1 MRKYFLALI
10 LCFLIEACALVQNQQ
25 AVDASS
31 ELIGRRRAEI
41 MACAGIP
48 DHDESHGEREIATYW
63 VANRHN
69 TAGGILS
76 VAECTVQIEFE
87 RGRVSNVSYSTLEP
101 GVLAPLESCAEIV
114 SGCLR

>member
-1 MRKYFLALI
+1 MRKCSLALV
-10 LCFLIEACALVQNQQ
+10 LCLLVEACALVRNEQ

-48 DHDESHGEREIATYW
+48 DQDETHGGREIATYS
-63 VANRHN
+63 VANRH
-69 TAGGILS
+69 TASGVVLS
-76 VAECTVQIEFE
+76 VAECTVRIEFE
-87 RGRVSNVSYSTLEP
+87 RGRVSNVSYTTLEP

-114 SGCLR
+114 AGCLR